1 MMDTKSKDTERR
13 NVMSNSE
20 TKNQPVQEI
29 RMGLIKAVVWAN
41 QTKSNGIMHNVTL
54 SRIYRDTNG
63 DWQETQSLGRNDL
76 LLAAKVL
83 DAAHT
88 FICRKEQERDAP
100 ADEAVASQN

>member
-1 MMDTKSKDTERR
+1 
-13 NVMSNSE
+13 MSNNE

-41 QTKSNGIMHNVTL
+41 PTKSNGIMHNVTL

-88 FICRKEQERDAP
+88 YICRTEQQREVP
-100 ADEAVASQN
+100 AEEAAATQH

>member
-1 MMDTKSKDTERR
+1 
-13 NVMSNSE
+13 MSNNE

-29 RMGLIKAVVWAN
+29 RMGLIKAVIWAN
-41 QTKSNGIMHNVTL
+41 QTKSNGIMHNVSL

-88 FICRKEQERDAP
+88 FICRKEQEREAP
-100 ADEAVASQN
+100 ADEAATSQN

>member
-1 MMDTKSKDTERR
+1 MDTKSKDTERR

-20 TKNQPVQEI
+20 TKNKPVQEI
-29 RMGLIKAVVWAN
+29 RMGLIKAAVWAN

-54 SRIYRDTNG
+54 SRVYRDTNG
-63 DWQETQSLGRNDL
+63 DWQETHSLGRNDL

-88 FICRKEQERDAP
+88 FICGVEQKREAP
-100 ADEAVASQN
+100 AEEAETTQN

>member
-1 MMDTKSKDTERR
+1 M
-13 NVMSNSE
+13 NNSE
-20 TKNQPVQEI
+20 SKKQPVQEI

-88 FICRKEQERDAP
+88 FICRKEQERDVP
-100 ADEAVASQN
+100 AE